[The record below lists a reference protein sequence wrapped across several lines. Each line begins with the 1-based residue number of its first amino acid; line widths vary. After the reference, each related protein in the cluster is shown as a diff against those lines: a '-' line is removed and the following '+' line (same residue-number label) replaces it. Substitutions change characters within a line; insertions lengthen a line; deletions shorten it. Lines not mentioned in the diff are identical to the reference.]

1 MAPVSDDESQAS
13 LGLRWDEE
21 EAAAS
26 SPQERFVTMPDWGWH
41 GLYFPVQGQR
51 GTIPPEGMKGS
62 FKQGQSASFMAQS
75 G

>member
-26 SPQERFVTMPDWGWH
+26 SPQERFVTMVQVKAIGSAYCFFPM
-41 GLYFPVQGQR
+41 GLPSSIFP
-51 GTIPPEGMKGS
+51 S
-62 FKQGQSASFMAQS
+62 
-75 G
+75 